1 VAFVNIVLLVV
12 LYEFKIVFYFKTK
25 TEIEM
30 FEIRVLRRIFGEGGS
45 DRRLEKT
52 T

>member
-1 VAFVNIVLLVV
+1 MWIKNCFL
-12 LYEFKIVFYFKTK
+12 FQKQK

-30 FEIRVLRRIFGEGGS
+30 FEIWALRRIFGEGRS
-45 DRRLEKT
+45 NRRLEKT